1 MYVYVVHLY
10 YIFSLYTTLI
20 LFVLDFSSEELDI
33 YYRHGGWGWAV
44 TKRESLWCEGVPFS
58 EGQQTTHYV

>member
-1 MYVYVVHLY
+1 MYVYVVHIY

-33 YYRHGGWGWAV
+33 YYRHEGVGRD
-44 TKRESLWCEGVPFS
+44 TKRETLGCEGVPFS
-58 EGQQTTHYV
+58 EGQQTTHYI